1 MNHFPPVPDP
11 CPDPCLSRHVE
22 TRAPVPPPLRGHGSG
37 RPVPATRAQTEA
49 LPHREDDMMTDHT
62 TPAAEPATT
71 PGASDEREKQAQH
84 FAECDC
90 HDSWDQCPCA
100 DGHPTDGSCGC
111 CGDGLCGRLG
121 VGADSDADAAF
132 IAASRV
138 AVPALIAE
146 VRALR
151 ETVARLN
158 RRSQVAEAAI
168 ADLTREPIG
177 GRKHKPVAAEVWTR
191 CEESHGRGCRTT
203 REAREEAERLRA
215 EVERLRSEMAAKTA
229 DSALLLGFLGG
240 AYDERDG
247 ARDGLVDLTARLAEQ
262 TRLTEQAREWAVRW
276 QGEAERLR
284 AGIESEI
291 ARRDETASRQEQAQ
305 LGSARRAWFDRLAD
319 QGRAWAVQWQG
330 EAERLAAGIE
340 TLAERIERA
349 ELDPSDDA
357 RTAGA
362 VIALDLRALLTPLD
376 AQEGTQ
382 EARTGVAGVGVPSG
396 TPEGR
401 SGAEGGA

>member
-1 MNHFPPVPDP
+1 MTHVHTPEDGPCGYCGKDATGCPMVYCPTCPPGCEVVEHDDEQEEAEGCDCAELCEMGPT
-11 CPDPCLSRHVE
+11 CPGGMLARLPGSGCWRTASSPRVTDEQLAEWEALADAATTGPWESSGPWERVAE
-22 TRAPVPPPLRGHGSG
+22 DVVTVAPV
-37 RPVPATRAQTEA
+37 
-49 LPHREDDMMTDHT
+49 
-62 TPAAEPATT
+62 EP
-71 PGASDEREKQAQH
+71 
-84 FAECDC
+84 F
-90 HDSWDQCPCA
+90 
-100 DGHPTDGSCGC
+100 PTVWIC
-111 CGDGLCGRLG
+111 RLG

-284 AGIESEI
+284 AG
-291 ARRDETASRQEQAQ
+291 RGQ
-305 LGSARRAWFDRLAD
+305 
-319 QGRAWAVQWQG
+319 
-330 EAERLAAGIE
+330 
-340 TLAERIERA
+340 
-349 ELDPSDDA
+349 
-357 RTAGA
+357 
-362 VIALDLRALLTPLD
+362 
-376 AQEGTQ
+376 
-382 EARTGVAGVGVPSG
+382 
-396 TPEGR
+396 
-401 SGAEGGA
+401 

>member
-1 MNHFPPVPDP
+1 
-11 CPDPCLSRHVE
+11 
-22 TRAPVPPPLRGHGSG
+22 
-37 RPVPATRAQTEA
+37 
-49 LPHREDDMMTDHT
+49 MTDHT
-62 TPAAEPATT
+62 TPAAEPSTAPEDVPGGMLARLPGSGCWRTASSPRVTDEQLAEWEALADAATT
-71 PGASDEREKQAQH
+71 GPWESSGPWERV
-84 FAECDC
+84 AEDVVTVA
-90 HDSWDQCPCA
+90 PVEPF
-100 DGHPTDGSCGC
+100 PTVWIC
-111 CGDGLCGRLG
+111 RLG

-168 ADLTREPIG
+168 ADITREPIG